1 MGDIGPLCQP
11 LLAFGGFSPFH
22 WLVVGVVA
30 LLLFGN
36 RLPEV
41 ARSLGRSFKE
51 FKRGLHD
58 VTDEMD
64 RNADT
69 KAERLAAPP
78 ERERLSD
85 EPVAKKEDETPPADQ
100 RDESK

>member
-1 MGDIGPLCQP
+1 MGEIGPL
-11 LLAFGGFSPFH
+11 LLAFGGFSPLH

-51 FKRGLHD
+51 FKRGLND

-64 RNADT
+64 RNAQHQVRT
-69 KAERLAAPP
+69 AGSPA
-78 ERERLSD
+78 RE
-85 EPVAKKEDETPPADQ
+85 
-100 RDESK
+100 